1 MRWEWKLT
9 VDKMDESMGT
19 SPTKENALS
28 EAGRY
33 FSQYADDAKDQIR
46 LTITRKDKGKKTG

>member
-1 MRWEWKLT
+1 